1 MEPNARV
8 IVVVG
13 EAVEPA
19 VNDRCVLTVVLRITR
34 EHAADAI
41 DELAALA
48 GKVVSGLHES
58 GIESHRI
65 TTRDVTVQ
73 DWFDQQAQRVT
84 GQQATYTLAIDVP
97 SLDEVGSVIQ
107 QLSATARNAL
117 QVQSVALA
125 SSDTDG
131 PRAIARARAV
141 EDAKARADQLAE
153 AAGVTVGALLSIEEG
168 TVPWARPL
176 STGVPTRMMAAS
188 APVPIEGGTFDVA
201 VRVTLTFA
209 IAEGDH

>member
-1 MEPNARV
+1 MEPNGRV
-8 IVVVG
+8 IVVAG

-48 GKVVSGLHES
+48 SKVVSVLHER
-58 GIESHRI
+58 GFEQHQIA
-65 TTRDVTVQ
+65 TRAVTVQ
-73 DWFDQQAQRVT
+73 DWYDQQGQRVT
-84 GQQATYTLAIDVP
+84 GQQATYTLAIDIP
-97 SLDEVGSVIQ
+97 SLDEVGSVLQ

-117 QVQSVALA
+117 QVQSVALT

-131 PRAIARARAV
+131 PRAIARANAV
-141 EDAKARADQLAE
+141 ADAEARAGQLAE
-153 AAGVTVGALLSIEEG
+153 AAGVRLGALLSIEEG
-168 TVPWARPL
+168 AVPWTRPFPA
-176 STGVPTRMMAAS
+176 GEATRMTAAS
-188 APVPIEGGTFDVA
+188 APVPIEGGTHDVT

-209 IAEGDH
+209 IAD